1 MYPSAV
7 TNCLLPVK
15 SGASSIKAYLGMVV
29 LDTTQNFDFM
39 SVKSQNPERL
49 PISVLQRS
57 YASRCRH
64 GCFGLNN
71 NPIPLWCLGWIDR
84 LYYYEYTKN

>member
-1 MYPSAV
+1 
-7 TNCLLPVK
+7 
-15 SGASSIKAYLGMVV
+15 MVV

-71 NPIPLWCLGWIDR
+71 NPIPLWCLGWIDC
-84 LYYYEYTKN
+84 LTIFMNVYTKIKWEEKWSKNKC